1 MEWMKMTAAE
11 INAAGTDIP
20 VILPIAAV
28 EQHGPHLPVSTDRL
42 IAEHFCREIE
52 QALGEQVLI
61 LPTISITCSRH
72 HQSFGG
78 TLTVHH
84 ETFIRYLHEV
94 LDSVVEAGF
103 KRVVILNAHGGNQA
117 AANVVVESWGVS
129 HPDCRI
135 SLLTWWRVASDELLE
150 ITETGRGGVGH
161 AGEFETSLMLL
172 IAPELVRSDAISRG
186 GNIAT
191 HEWAES
197 DMLRGSRGL
206 VHRTTREMTENGVF
220 GDPTAASAEKGRRIT
235 RVVVKQLVRILGELA
250 VGR

>member
-11 INAAGTDIP
+11 INAVGADTP
-20 VILPIAAV
+20 VVLPIAAV
-28 EQHGPHLPVSTDRL
+28 EQHGPHLPVSTDRM

-52 QALGEQVLI
+52 EAIGEEVLI
-61 LPTISITCSRH
+61 LPTIAITCSRH

-84 ETFIRYLHEV
+84 RTFIEYLTEV
-94 LDSVVEAGF
+94 LDSIVEAGF
-103 KRVVILNAHGGNQA
+103 ETVVILNSHGGNQA

-129 HPDCRI
+129 HPGCRI
-135 SLLTWWRVASDELLE
+135 TLLTWWRVASDELLG
-150 ITETGRGGVGH
+150 ITDTGRGGVGH
-161 AGEFETSLMLL
+161 AGEFETSLMMHL
-172 IAPELVRSDAISRG
+172 APEMVRSGAIARG
-186 GNIAT
+186 GNIPT

-206 VHRTTREMTENGVF
+206 VHRTTQEMTRNGVF

-235 RVVVKQLVRILGELA
+235 SVVVDHLVKILRELA
-250 VGR
+250 AGQ